1 MHPADGRLTG
11 AGVIRR
17 TGSCLAGAALAL
29 IALAPWPVLALLSAP
44 SVDDFCLFALVR
56 DPGWAAAQRQM
67 YQDHSGRFVAT
78 ALITG
83 LGWLTDRLGAG
94 LPGPFTLLPLLA
106 IAAIL
111 WLCWRT
117 LARLFPERP
126 AAQRAI
132 ATALSGALLLATLPG
147 AGELLFWTSGM
158 ASYLPL
164 LLLLWYLMLRV
175 ADTLKGR
182 PPGGGETALLTA
194 LAFLVAGTHE
204 LGGPL
209 ILLLLA
215 AWAEAGRRR
224 GWARSGFA
232 WLAAI
237 GAGAL
242 IAYAIVLA
250 APGNG
255 TRLSDYPG
263 SGNPLQALPMGLA
276 DTVIFLAVRVA
287 AVPPLLGGLSLAW
300 LLAAR
305 RPSPPA
311 AAAGW
316 LLPATW
322 LAVLLVAAIVSRY
335 AMNHALPHRGLDL
348 LYAIGV
354 PPLAFAA
361 MWHGR
366 VRGAGCPFP
375 PPWRPARTC
384 PTGSHAPWRALTR
397 SWTRSRSMSAKA
409 SSMPHLTRP
418 RACSLRALVMRCRP
432 TPFARRPTSRPTRSC
447 KKEPEVVDAPSC
459 HLLDPEPS
467 QNLSTSSGKQ

>member
-1 MHPADGRLTG
+1 
-11 AGVIRR
+11 VIRR

-67 YQDHSGRFVAT
+67 YHDHSGRFVAT

-83 LGWLTDRLGAG
+83 LGWLIDRLGAG

-132 ATALSGALLLATLPG
+132 ATAFSGALLLATLPG
-147 AGELLFWTSGM
+147 AGELLFWASGM

-164 LLLLWYLMLRV
+164 LLLLWHLMLRV
-175 ADTLKGR
+175 ADTLKGRR

-209 ILLLLA
+209 ILPLLA

-224 GWARSGFA
+224 GWRRSGFA

-242 IAYAIVLA
+242 IACAIVLA

-263 SGNPLQALPMGLA
+263 SGDLLRALPMGLV
-276 DTVIFLAVRVA
+276 DTVIFLAMRVA
-287 AVPPLLGGLSLAW
+287 AAPPLLGGLALAW

-305 RPSPPA
+305 RPSPPAPA

-322 LAVLLVAAIVSRY
+322 LAVLLVTGIASRY
-335 AMNHALPHRGLDL
+335 AVDHALPRRGLDL
-348 LYAIGV
+348 LYALGV
-354 PPLAFAA
+354 PALAFAA
-361 MWHGR
+361 TWHGR
-366 VRGAGCPFP
+366 VRGAAILAG
-375 PPWRPARTC
+375 WSAARRRA
-384 PTGSHAPWRALTR
+384 APVVAILLCLAGAGEWRAMWAAAVTGPGYRREYDARVALLAGAPAGAR
-397 SWTRSRSMSAKA
+397 VAVPAFLHRSR
-409 SSMPHLTRP
+409 
-418 RACSLRALVMRCRP
+418 
-432 TPFARRPTSRPTRSC
+432 
-447 KKEPEVVDAPSC
+447 
-459 HLLDPEPS
+459 LLLIDE
-467 QNLSTSSGKQ
+467 LSTDPGHWHNRCVADYFRLAAVARASRGP